1 MLAYAA
7 RLLHSRD
14 AAEDVVQET
23 FLRAWRHPV
32 VLTRGHGPVRG
43 WLLVVTRNIVID
55 RARARKIR
63 PREVSGTG
71 IVAVGEVAEP
81 DHADRVATAVAV
93 TAAVAGLSAEH
104 REVLEQLYFRDR
116 SLAETAAGIGVSLGT
131 VKSRAHYAICALR
144 QTLGRREGAR

>member
-1 MLAYAA
+1 
-7 RLLHSRD
+7 
-14 AAEDVVQET
+14 
-23 FLRAWRHPV
+23 
-32 VLTRGHGPVRG
+32 VRG